1 MEVSAMETK
10 AFWKGEVGVTGQV
23 RDGGMIYKVKLEV
36 RTALSTAAL
45 VPVSRE
51 ILTRGCVLTRRRF
64 SITIWP
70 ELKKART
77 RL

>member
-36 RTALSTAAL
+36 KDSF
-45 VPVSRE
+45 VNSCSCSCFKGNSR
-51 ILTRGCVLTRRRF
+51 
-64 SITIWP
+64 
-70 ELKKART
+70 
-77 RL
+77 